1 MKYNKYL
8 VFIMLLFIFSI
19 NRVYAET
26 CYYQITGNNSLEYNS
41 DTGKFKIKESAGEQV
56 RWYEFAKKG
65 EKLKNFDKDFNDNET
80 ILAVGTGMT
89 VKAIPSGT
97 CPAEIVYRRFTN
109 SEAVFGFAN
118 HTDAFNFAYA
128 SKQLSRQR
136 MFGLGEE
143 EHMQVDTISRV
154 TEEEYNNG
162 LIKSIKRNGQKFNTN
177 PNYGGSGVETS
188 NGTMSC
194 SELFDQSVIDL
205 INQILR
211 YPRYIV
217 PGIILALGTLDLF
230 KAVIAGKEDEM
241 KKAQRTFIKR
251 VIIGVCVFLV
261 PVIINA
267 IIWLANIAWQGLGYT
282 TCNL

>member
-1 MKYNKYL
+1 M
-8 VFIMLLFIFSI
+8 
-19 NRVYAET
+19 
-26 CYYQITGNNSLEYNS
+26 
-41 DTGKFKIKESAGEQV
+41 
-56 RWYEFAKKG
+56 
-65 EKLKNFDKDFNDNET
+65 
-80 ILAVGTGMT
+80 
-89 VKAIPSGT
+89 
-97 CPAEIVYRRFTN
+97 
-109 SEAVFGFAN
+109 
-118 HTDAFNFAYA
+118 
-128 SKQLSRQR
+128 
-136 MFGLGEE
+136 
-143 EHMQVDTISRV
+143 
-154 TEEEYNNG
+154 
-162 LIKSIKRNGQKFNTN
+162 IKSIKRNGQKFNTN